1 MNGMNAEESADK
13 QGEPPI
19 DMPESCA
26 PMMPLPANA
35 LQSANLRR
43 LAILLYASCAAA
55 GAATSLMI
63 ESSTNQRRSAR
74 RAP

>member
-1 MNGMNAEESADK
+1 MNGMNAEECADK

-43 LAILLYASCAAA
+43 LAILLYASCAAVFPISQVGPPEIDVYA
-55 GAATSLMI
+55 
-63 ESSTNQRRSAR
+63 RSG
-74 RAP
+74 P

>member
-1 MNGMNAEESADK
+1 MNGMNAEECADK

-35 LQSANLRR
+35 PNRQICDRLRFC
-43 LAILLYASCAAA
+43 STAAA
-55 GAATSLMI
+55 GAATSLMT